1 MAEEYNQEG
10 IDALVNS
17 SRPIPGQ
24 SLTDN
29 PDQSYP
35 WESPP
40 EYTDFNKAFNYL
52 AEELLEEEIYV
63 PLMVAMGQ
71 GVPISDITLQLLQ
84 RGFQEGKWNPDI
96 FMMLL
101 EPTMYLL
108 LALAEKAGIE
118 PRLYGD
124 EEDDLDPEDEDD
136 IAKMKANNLA
146 ELTKEKVGD
155 MPKAPSGVLPEEVLK
170 EIETLEVPESLLAQ
184 PQQPLQEESQGSLLA
199 KPE

>member
-40 EYTDFNKAFNYL
+40 EYTNFNKAFNYL

-84 RGFQEGKWNPDI
+84 RGFQEGKWNPDM
-96 FMMLL
+96 FLMLI

-108 LALAEKAGIE
+108 MALAEKSGIE

-155 MPKAPSGVLPEEVLK
+155 MPKAPSGVLPEEVLE

-184 PQQPLQEESQGSLLA
+184 PQQPPQEESQGSLLA

>member
-24 SLTDN
+24 SLTNN

-40 EYTDFNKAFNYL
+40 EFTDFRQAFNYL
-52 AEELLEEEIYV
+52 AEELLEEDIYV
-63 PLMVAMGQ
+63 PLMVAMSQ
-71 GVPISDITLQLLQ
+71 GVPISDIALQLLQ
-84 RGFQEGKWNPDI
+84 RGFQEGKWNPDL

-108 LALAEKAGIE
+108 LALAEKAGVE

-124 EEDDLDPEDEDD
+124 EEDDLDEEEEQS
-136 IAKMKANNLA
+136 IAEMKAKNLA
-146 ELTKEKVGD
+146 DVAKDQVGD
-155 MPKAPSGVLPEEVLK
+155 LPKAPSGVLPAEIVE
-170 EIETLEVPESLLAQ
+170 EIETLEVPESLLARPEPQEQ
-184 PQQPLQEESQGSLLA
+184 PESLLER
-199 KPE
+199 PE

>member
-84 RGFQEGKWNPDI
+84 RGFQEGKWNPDM
-96 FMMLL
+96 FMMLI

-108 LALAEKAGIE
+108 MALAEKSGIE

-184 PQQPLQEESQGSLLA
+184 PQQPPQEESQGSLLA

>member
-1 MAEEYNQEG
+1 MAEEYSQQG

-24 SLTDN
+24 SLTDS

-40 EYTDFNKAFNYL
+40 EFTNFQKAFNYL
-52 AEELLEEEIYV
+52 AEELLEEDIYV

-84 RGFQEGKWNPDI
+84 RGFQEGKWNPD
-96 FMMLL
+96 MLL
-101 EPTMYLL
+101 MLIEPTMYLL
-108 LALAEKAGIE
+108 LALAEKAGIQ

-124 EEDDLDPEDEDD
+124 EEEDLTEEEEAEIASLKAQNLAD
-136 IAKMKANNLA
+136 IAKD
-146 ELTKEKVGD
+146 KVGD
-155 MPKAPSGVLPEEVLK
+155 MPKVPSGVLPSEIVE
-170 EIETLEVPESLLAQ
+170 EIENLEVPESLLSPA
-184 PQQPLQEESQGSLLA
+184 PQMEEAGSLLA
-199 KPE
+199 PE

>member
-40 EYTDFNKAFNYL
+40 EFTDFKQAFNYL
-52 AEELLEEEIYV
+52 AEELLEEDIYV
-63 PLMVAMGQ
+63 PLMVAMGK
-71 GVPISDITLQLLQ
+71 GVPIADITLQLLQ
-84 RGFQEGKWNPDI
+84 RGFQEGKWNPDM
-96 FMMLL
+96 FMMLI

-108 LALAEKAGIE
+108 MALAEKSGIE

-124 EEDDLDPEDEDD
+124 EEEDLDPEDEDD

-146 ELTKEKVGD
+146 EITREKVGN
-155 MPKAPSGVLPEEVLK
+155 MPKAPSGVLPQEIVE
-170 EIETLEVPESLLAQ
+170 EIEALEVPESLLAR
-184 PQQPLQEESQGSLLA
+184 PEPQEEPESLLGR
-199 KPE
+199 PE

>member
-1 MAEEYNQEG
+1 MAETYNQQG
-10 IDALVNS
+10 IDAFVNS

-24 SLTDN
+24 SLTDS

-40 EYTDFNKAFNYL
+40 EFTDFRQAFNYV
-52 AEELLEEEIYV
+52 AEELLEEDIYV

-71 GVPISDITLQLLQ
+71 GVPIADITLQLLQ
-84 RGFQEGKWNPDI
+84 RGFQEGKWNPDL

-118 PRLYGD
+118 PRFYGD
-124 EEDDLDPEDEDD
+124 EEDDLDEEEEQS
-136 IAKMKANNLA
+136 IAEMKAKNLA
-146 ELTKEKVGD
+146 DVAKDQVGD
-155 MPKAPSGVLPEEVLK
+155 LPKAPSGVLPTELVE
-170 EIETLEVPESLLAQ
+170 EIEALEVPESLLARPE
-184 PQQPLQEESQGSLLA
+184 PQEQTASLLER
-199 KPE
+199 PE

>member
-40 EYTDFNKAFNYL
+40 EYTNFNKAFNYL

-84 RGFQEGKWNPDI
+84 RGFQEGKWNPDM
-96 FMMLL
+96 FMMLI

-108 LALAEKAGIE
+108 MALAEKSGIE

-124 EEDDLDPEDEDD
+124 EEDDLDDDEKNESL
-136 IAKMKANNLA
+136 ALQSKNLA
-146 ELTKEKVGD
+146 ELTKEKLGD
-155 MPKAPSGVLPEEVLK
+155 MPKAPSGVLPDEVLE

-184 PQQPLQEESQGSLLA
+184 PQQPPQEESQGSLLA

>member
-124 EEDDLDPEDEDD
+124 EEDDLDDDEKNESL
-136 IAKMKANNLA
+136 ALQSKNLA

-155 MPKAPSGVLPEEVLK
+155 MPKAPSGVLPDEVLE
-170 EIETLEVPESLLAQ
+170 EIETLEVPDSLLAQ
-184 PQQPLQEESQGSLLA
+184 PQQPPQEKSQGSLLA

>member
-29 PDQSYP
+29 PDESYP

-40 EYTDFNKAFNYL
+40 EYTNFNKAFNYL

-84 RGFQEGKWNPDI
+84 RGFQEGKWNPDML
-96 FMMLL
+96 MMLI

-108 LALAEKAGIE
+108 MALAEKAEIE

-124 EEDDLDPEDEDD
+124 EEDDLDPEDEEDV
-136 IAKMKANNLA
+136 AKMKANNLA

-155 MPKAPSGVLPEEVLK
+155 MPKVPSGVLPAEVLE

-184 PQQPLQEESQGSLLA
+184 PQQPPQEESQGSLLA

>member
-40 EYTDFNKAFNYL
+40 EYTNFNQAFNYL

-63 PLMVAMGQ
+63 PLMIAMGK
-71 GVPISDITLQLLQ
+71 GVPIADITLQLLQ
-84 RGFQEGKWNPDI
+84 RGFQEGKWNPDM
-96 FMMLL
+96 FMMLI

-108 LALAEKAGIE
+108 MALAEKSGIE

-124 EEDDLDPEDEDD
+124 EEEDLDPEDEDD

-146 ELTKEKVGD
+146 EITREKVGD
-155 MPKAPSGVLPEEVLK
+155 MPKAPSGVLPQEIVE
-170 EIETLEVPESLLAQ
+170 EIEALEVPESLLAR
-184 PQQPLQEESQGSLLA
+184 PEPQEEPESLLGR
-199 KPE
+199 PE

>member
-1 MAEEYNQEG
+1 MAETYNQEG

-24 SLTDN
+24 SLTDS
-29 PDQSYP
+29 PEQSYP

-40 EYTDFNKAFNYL
+40 EFTDFRQAFNYL
-52 AEELLEEEIYV
+52 AEELLEEDIYV

-71 GVPISDITLQLLQ
+71 GVPIADITLQLLQ
-84 RGFQEGKWNPDI
+84 RGFQEGKWNPDL

-124 EEDDLDPEDEDD
+124 EEEDLEPEEE
-136 IAKMKANNLA
+136 NENLA
-146 ELTKEKVGD
+146 LQAKNLEELTKEKVGD
-155 MPKAPSGVLPEEVLK
+155 MPKAPEGVLPAEIVE
-170 EIETLEVPESLLAQ
+170 EIETLEVPESLLARPEPQEQ
-184 PQQPLQEESQGSLLA
+184 PASLLER
-199 KPE
+199 PE

>member
-40 EYTDFNKAFNYL
+40 EFTDFRQAFNYL
-52 AEELLEEEIYV
+52 AEELLEEDIYV
-63 PLMVAMGQ
+63 PLMVAMSQ
-71 GVPISDITLQLLQ
+71 GVPISDIALQLLQ
-84 RGFQEGKWNPDI
+84 RGFQEGKWNPDL

-108 LALAEKAGIE
+108 LALAEKAGVE

-124 EEDDLDPEDEDD
+124 EEDDLDEEEEQS
-136 IAKMKANNLA
+136 IAEMKAKNLA
-146 ELTKEKVGD
+146 DVAKDQVGD
-155 MPKAPSGVLPEEVLK
+155 LPKAPSGVLPAEIVE
-170 EIETLEVPESLLAQ
+170 EIETLEVPESLLARPEPQEQ
-184 PQQPLQEESQGSLLA
+184 PESLLER
-199 KPE
+199 PE

>member
-40 EYTDFNKAFNYL
+40 EYTNFNKAFNYL

-84 RGFQEGKWNPDI
+84 RGFQEGKWNPDM
-96 FMMLL
+96 FMMLI

-108 LALAEKAGIE
+108 MALAEKAEIE

-124 EEDDLDPEDEDD
+124 EEEDLDPEDEEDV
-136 IAKMKANNLA
+136 AKMKAKNLA
-146 ELTKEKVGD
+146 KLTQEKVGD
-155 MPKAPSGVLPEEVLK
+155 MPKAPSGVLPDEVLE

>member
-124 EEDDLDPEDEDD
+124 EEDDLDDDE
-136 IAKMKANNLA
+136 KNESLTLQSKNLA

-155 MPKAPSGVLPEEVLK
+155 MPKAPSGVLPDEVLE

-184 PQQPLQEESQGSLLA
+184 PQQPPQEESQGSLLA

>member
-40 EYTDFNKAFNYL
+40 EYTNFNKAFNYL

-124 EEDDLDPEDEDD
+124 EEDDLDPEDEEDV
-136 IAKMKANNLA
+136 AKMKANNLA

-155 MPKAPSGVLPEEVLK
+155 MPKAPSGVLPEEILE

-184 PQQPLQEESQGSLLA
+184 PQQSPQEESQGSLLA

>member
-1 MAEEYNQEG
+1 MAEEYSQQG

-24 SLTDN
+24 SLTDS

-40 EYTDFNKAFNYL
+40 EFTNFQKAFNYL
-52 AEELLEEEIYV
+52 AEELLEEDIYV

-84 RGFQEGKWNPDI
+84 RGFQEGKWNPD
-96 FMMLL
+96 MLL
-101 EPTMYLL
+101 MLIEPTMYLL
-108 LALAEKAGIE
+108 LALAEKAGIQ

-124 EEDDLDPEDEDD
+124 EEEDLTEEEEAEIASLKAQNLAD
-136 IAKMKANNLA
+136 IAKD
-146 ELTKEKVGD
+146 KVGD
-155 MPKAPSGVLPEEVLK
+155 MPKVPSGVLPSEIVE
-170 EIETLEVPESLLAQ
+170 EIENLEVPESLLSPA
-184 PQQPLQEESQGSLLA
+184 PQMEEVGSLLA
-199 KPE
+199 PE

>member
-1 MAEEYNQEG
+1 MAEEYSQQG

-24 SLTDN
+24 SLTDS

-40 EYTDFNKAFNYL
+40 EFTNFQKAFNYL
-52 AEELLEEEIYV
+52 AEELLEEDIYV

-84 RGFQEGKWNPDI
+84 RGFQEGKWNPD
-96 FMMLL
+96 MLL
-101 EPTMYLL
+101 MLIEPTMYLL
-108 LALAEKAGIE
+108 MALAEKAEIE

-124 EEDDLDPEDEDD
+124 EEDDLDPEDEDE
-136 IAKMKANNLA
+136 IADMKAKNLA
-146 ELTKEKVGD
+146 EITKSKVGD
-155 MPKAPSGVLPEEVLK
+155 MPKAPSGVLPQEIVE
-170 EIETLEVPESLLAQ
+170 EIEALEVPESLLARPEPQEQ
-184 PQQPLQEESQGSLLA
+184 PESLLGR
-199 KPE
+199 PE

>member
-29 PDQSYP
+29 PEQSYP

-40 EYTDFNKAFNYL
+40 EFTDFRQAFNYL
-52 AEELLEEEIYV
+52 AEELLEEDIYV

-71 GVPISDITLQLLQ
+71 GVPIADITLQLLQ
-84 RGFQEGKWNPDI
+84 RGFQEGKWNPDL

-124 EEDDLDPEDEDD
+124 EEEDLEPEEE
-136 IAKMKANNLA
+136 NENLA
-146 ELTKEKVGD
+146 LQAKNLEELTKEKVGD
-155 MPKAPSGVLPEEVLK
+155 MPKAPEGVLPAEIVE
-170 EIETLEVPESLLAQ
+170 EIETLEVPESLLARPEPQEQ
-184 PQQPLQEESQGSLLA
+184 PASLLER
-199 KPE
+199 PE

>member
-124 EEDDLDPEDEDD
+124 EEDDLDDDE
-136 IAKMKANNLA
+136 KNESLTLQSKNLA

-155 MPKAPSGVLPEEVLK
+155 MPKAPSGVLPDEVLE

>member
-1 MAEEYNQEG
+1 M
-10 IDALVNS
+10 
-17 SRPIPGQ
+17 
-24 SLTDN
+24 
-29 PDQSYP
+29 
-35 WESPP
+35 
-40 EYTDFNKAFNYL
+40 
-52 AEELLEEEIYV
+52 
-63 PLMVAMGQ
+63 
-71 GVPISDITLQLLQ
+71 
-84 RGFQEGKWNPDI
+84 
-96 FMMLL
+96 
-101 EPTMYLL
+101 
-108 LALAEKAGIE
+108 ALAEKAGIE

-184 PQQPLQEESQGSLLA
+184 PQQPPQEESQGSLLA